1 MLSSECGV
9 KTEDIGFDSA
19 LRIPRSEFLPWKC
32 EMLSSECG
40 VKTEDI
46 GFDSALRI
54 PRSEFLP
61 CLASFNGEAAGF

>member
-1 MLSSECGV
+1 
-9 KTEDIGFDSA
+9 
-19 LRIPRSEFLPWKC
+19 
-32 EMLSSECG
+32 MLSSECG